1 MDTSTQQAMITDWPA
16 LLVIYTSFI
25 GIIYF
30 IKAKTKFGRMF
41 NYVPPIIWVYFLP
54 MLGTTLGIF
63 PTASPFYDWVKN
75 LLLPASLVLLL
86 ISADIKSMARLGPKA
101 IGTMLFGT
109 VGVIVGGPI
118 ALLLFKSWL
127 PPDTWMGMGALSGSW
142 IGGSSNMVA
151 IKESI
156 NCPSGIYGIMLVVD
170 VLIGYG
176 WMGIVLALSAFQDRI
191 DKYFKVDRSIIDD
204 LNRRVAEFQASHKRP
219 MEFVDFA
226 VILTVGLGAG
236 YFSLQAGYWL
246 PPVGKIISAFGWA
259 IIISSTL
266 GIIFSFT
273 RLSRLESAGA
283 SHVGNFFLYL
293 LLTTIGAQAD
303 LKAVFDA
310 PLFLLVG
317 VVWVLIHGIFLFVG
331 GRILK
336 APMFLIATGSQANI
350 GGVVSAPIVASV
362 YQPSLAPVGLLL
374 GIFGNIVGLYA
385 GLLCATLLQ
394 FVA

>member
-1 MDTSTQQAMITDWPA
+1 MTEPKALITDWPT
-16 LLVIYTSFI
+16 LLAIYTFLV
-25 GIIYF
+25 GGIYF
-30 IKAKTKFGRMF
+30 VKTKTPVGVMF

-63 PTASPFYDWVKN
+63 PNSSPLYDWVKN
-75 LLLPASLVLLL
+75 LLLPPALVLLL
-86 ISADIKSMARLGPKA
+86 LSVDLKSLARLGPKA

-109 VGVIVGGPI
+109 AGVVIGAPI
-118 ALLLFKSWL
+118 ALLLFKTWL

-156 NCPSGIYGIMLVVD
+156 GCPEGIFGIMIVVD
-170 VLIGYG
+170 TLVGYG
-176 WMGIVLALSAFQDRI
+176 WMGIVMSLAVFQDRI
-191 DKYFKVDRSIIDD
+191 DRHFKVDRTVIDD
-204 LNRRVAEFQASHKRP
+204 LNRRMEDFHASSRRP
-219 MEFVDFA
+219 TEFVDLAVIFA
-226 VILTVGLGAG
+226 VGIGAG
-236 YFSLQAGYWL
+236 VISLKLGQWL
-246 PPVGKIISAFGWA
+246 PPVGQIISSFGWA
-259 IIISSTL
+259 IIIASTL

-273 RLSRLESAGA
+273 RLANLETAGA
-283 SHVGNFFLYL
+283 SHVGNLFLYL

-303 LKAVFDA
+303 LRAVLQA

-317 VVWVLIHGIFLFVG
+317 AVWLLVHATILFLG
-331 GRILK
+331 GRLLK

-374 GIFGNIVGLYA
+374 GVLGNIVGLYA

-394 FVA
+394 MVA